1 MTRQAKQYVSQKLSQ
16 ALWVVKSIESRRIT
30 IERIVES
37 ILRRQRSFFVDPHGD
52 LMPMRL
58 RDIADDLS
66 VHESTVSRAI
76 NEKYL
81 QCRRGIFPLKN
92 FFSGAA
98 STGEGTVG
106 LGSRSVKDRIRELVA
121 EEGAGLPPLGQ
132 RHRVAAR
139 GGRGGARPPHRGKI
153 PRGAG
158 NPLLVGPQALNRAG
172 APAVRRGT
180 LPAAAFPTSIRKE
193 PRHDLR
199 RRRIPSPQRG
209 GQPHPSA
216 YHQAAPATAAPSAP
230 CIRTRH
236 SGFARSPRCSADL
249 EEAAREIP
257 YPIRKVFLADGD
269 ALIVKT
275 PDLLTVLDRV
285 FQLFPACRRV
295 TTYGCALDVL
305 GKSHEELCTLREHGL
320 EMVYLGAETGSDR
333 ILTQIKKGVT
343 AAETAQ
349 ACQKLRSAGIKTSMT
364 LITGIGGVPQ
374 MEENAVESARLVTAA
389 RPEYLGLLTLTMN
402 AGTELTRD
410 YLAGRF
416 QALSPLQIL
425 EEQKIFLEH
434 VDSEGTVL
442 RSNHISN
449 YVALAGTLNRRPP
462 ADDRTACAGD
472 RAGTS
477 PAQTI
482 QGIVGQARRRAKEK
496 GRRDRPLP
504 FSFRHHDEKAT
515 TCLVLT
521 GKLG

>member
-1 MTRQAKQYVSQKLSQ
+1 MIY
-16 ALWVVKSIESRRIT
+16 E
-30 IERIVES
+30 
-37 ILRRQRSFFVDPHGD
+37 GD
-52 LMPMRL
+52 
-58 RDIADDLS
+58 
-66 VHESTVSRAI
+66 V
-76 NEKYL
+76 Y
-81 QCRRGIFPLKN
+81 
-92 FFSGAA
+92 
-98 STGEGTVG
+98 
-106 LGSRSVKDRIRELVA
+106 
-121 EEGAGLPPLGQ
+121 
-132 RHRVAAR
+132 
-139 GGRGGARPPHRGKI
+139 RPPSEADSLILQLTIGCARNRCTFCTMYKDKTFRVRPI
-153 PRGAG
+153 PEV
-158 NPLLVGPQALNRAG
+158 L
-172 APAVRRGT
+172 
-180 LPAAAFPTSIRKE
+180 
-193 PRHDLR
+193 
-199 RRRIPSPQRG
+199 
-209 GQPHPSA
+209 
-216 YHQAAPATAAPSAP
+216 
-230 CIRTRH
+230 
-236 SGFARSPRCSADL
+236 ADL

-305 GKSHEELCTLREHGL
+305 GKSHVELCTLREHGL

-449 YVALAGTLNRRPP
+449 YVALAGTLNRDRLPMIEQLAQAIARGHLRPKQY
-462 ADDRTACAGD
+462 RG
-472 RAGTS
+472 
-477 PAQTI
+477 
-482 QGIVGQARRRAKEK
+482 
-496 GRRDRPLP
+496 L
-504 FSFRHHDEKAT
+504 
-515 TCLVLT
+515 
-521 GKLG
+521 